1 MEVESFCIFLFVLD
15 QVYILRALCTTC
27 ALTCALPCPRTSTR
41 AVRCQIFKKPCLRIL
56 GANYMNMA
64 LLTIVMFANYMTLKT
79 DDYVKVRS
87 YTLIRA
93 LGSRARASTPAPHL
107 RICAFTRPLLHVH
120 F

>member
-1 MEVESFCIFLFVLD
+1 
-15 QVYILRALCTTC
+15 
-27 ALTCALPCPRTSTR
+27 
-41 AVRCQIFKKPCLRIL
+41 
-56 GANYMNMA
+56 MNMA